1 MRPLV
6 AVVGVVLFFYSFAM
20 WGRALPR
27 VSTGIS
33 GTSPAPTA
41 AASALLRWEWS
52 CPAGGKGWTANL
64 ARPAGVPAE
73 AWMAEV
79 SSSPYGPWAIK
90 ERVRAA
96 GPLTLTGLPPGSRQW
111 VRVGTSYE
119 LLISDPIMAA
129 QLVVPEGC

>member
-1 MRPLV
+1 MRPLL

-27 VSTGIS
+27 VSTG
-33 GTSPAPTA
+33 TSPALVPTT
-41 AASALLRWEWS
+41 AASASLRWEWS
-52 CPAGGKGWTANL
+52 CPAGGKGWTASL
-64 ARPAGVPAE
+64 PRPAAVPAE
-73 AWMAEV
+73 TWMAQV

-90 ERVRAA
+90 ETDRAS

-119 LLISDPIMAA
+119 LLNSDPVMAA